1 MEDTRMT
8 TSYTEARL
16 VASPDEADPLEAIAR
31 RAAQTMIQAALEREV
46 EEYLGRH
53 RYVRSGETEEFRG
66 YRNGYSKERSL
77 TLGSGQI
84 EVRQPRVRATP
95 PEQESFESRIIA
107 PYQKRSRTV
116 SELFP
121 KLFIEGLATRD
132 FESAL
137 RCLLGAE
144 AALSPSTISRL
155 NQKFRAEYDEWRE
168 MKLIDQRFVYVWADG
183 IYVKAGV
190 GTENACVLVV
200 VGVASDGT
208 KHFLALEEGYRE
220 SKESWLSVLRS
231 LRDRGMAAP
240 ALAVADGALGFWA
253 ALPEVWA
260 ETRAQRCWFHKAANI
275 LDKLPHKERAE
286 AAKRLRAIYM
296 ADSRQTAERL
306 ARQLAR
312 EWQSQYTK
320 AAECLMKDVEACLR
334 FFDYPREHWKHL
346 RTTNP
351 IESVFASI
359 RLRTDAAKRFR
370 TARSGVH
377 LIFQLLRR
385 YEKTWLRLSAP
396 EKLRDIRL
404 PGDVRTTLSLESEAA
419 ALEAAA

>member
-1 MEDTRMT
+1 MT
-8 TSYTEARL
+8 QSYTEPRL
-16 VASPDEADPLEAIAR
+16 IAEPAEADPLEAIAR

-46 EEYLGRH
+46 EDYLGR
-53 RYVRSGETEEFRG
+53 RAYERASETAEFRG
-66 YRNGYSKERSL
+66 YRNGYSQERSL
-77 TLGSGQI
+77 TLGSGSV
-84 EVRQPRVRATP
+84 EVRQPRVRDTP
-95 PEQESFESRIIA
+95 LEQASFESKIIA
-107 PYQKRSRTV
+107 PYQKRSRAV

-132 FESAL
+132 FEPAL
-137 RCLLGAE
+137 RCLLGEE

-155 NQKFRAEYDEWRE
+155 NQKFKAEYEEWRR
-168 MKLIDQRFVYVWADG
+168 MKLVDQPFIYIWADG
-183 IYVKAGV
+183 IHVKAGV

-220 SKESWLSVLRS
+220 SKQSWLGVLRS
-231 LRDRGMAAP
+231 LRERGMTAP

-253 ALPEVWA
+253 ALPEVWS
-260 ETRAQRCWFHKAANI
+260 ETKGQRCWFHKAGNI
-275 LDKLPHKERAE
+275 LDKLPHRERAE

-296 ADSRQTAERL
+296 AQNRQTAERH

-312 EWQSQYTK
+312 EWHRFYTK
-320 AAECLMKDVEACLR
+320 AAECLMKDLEACLR
-334 FFDYPREHWKHL
+334 FFDFPREHWKHL

-385 YEKTWLRLSAP
+385 YEKSWLRISAP
-396 EKLRDIRL
+396 EKLRSVGL
-404 PGDVRTTLSLESEAA
+404 PGTVQPIISIEMEAAEMEAA
-419 ALEAAA
+419 A

>member
-1 MEDTRMT
+1 MT
-8 TSYTEARL
+8 QSYTEPRL
-16 VASPDEADPLEAIAR
+16 VVEPNEADPLEAIAR
-31 RAAQTMIQAALEREV
+31 RAAQQMIQAALEREV
-46 EEYLGRH
+46 EEYLGRL
-53 RYVRSGETEEFRG
+53 RYQRSDVPEEFRG
-66 YRNGYSKERSL
+66 YRNGYMKERSL
-77 TLGSGQI
+77 TLGSGTI
-84 EVRQPRVRATP
+84 EVRQPRVRSTP
-95 PEQESFESRIIA
+95 SEQEPFESRIIA
-107 PYQKRSRTV
+107 PYQKRSRAV

-121 KLFIEGLATRD
+121 KLFVEGLATRD
-132 FESAL
+132 FEPAL

-155 NQKFRAEYDEWRE
+155 NQKFRAEYEEWRE
-168 MKLIDQRFVYVWADG
+168 KKLIDQPFVYVWADG
-183 IYVKAGV
+183 IHLKAGV

-220 SKESWLSVLRS
+220 SKESWLGVLRS
-231 LRDRGMAAP
+231 LRERGMTAP

-253 ALPEVWA
+253 ALPEVWP
-260 ETRAQRCWFHKAANI
+260 ETKAQRCWFHKAGNI

-296 ADSRQTAERL
+296 AENGQTAERL
-306 ARQLAR
+306 ARQLWR
-312 EWQSQYTK
+312 EWHSVYTK
-320 AAECLMKDVEACLR
+320 AAECLTKDLNACLR

-359 RLRTDAAKRFR
+359 RLRTDAAKRLR

-385 YEKTWLRLSAP
+385 YEKTWLRISAP
-396 EKLRDIRL
+396 ERLREVRL
-404 PGDVRTTLSLESEAA
+404 LGEARTKMSLEAETAALGAA
-419 ALEAAA
+419 A